1 MPAALSASVMPV
13 PVAKSMPSW
22 QAPQAT
28 MLGLFIQLLPL
39 AVTLAVRAL
48 ASAVPLWHLVQ
59 LAGDCGKPKPLYMPS
74 AALLKL

>member
-39 AVTLAVRAL
+39 AVTLATKGLVL
-48 ASAVPLWHLVQ
+48 AVPVWHLVQ
-59 LAGDCGKPKPLYMPS
+59 FAGSCGKPK
-74 AALLKL
+74 LL